1 MRSHIQRAIALCGES
16 VKASFVTGRCLE
28 DICKPSQDRLMRTPL
43 DILSNSFGHSSFR
56 PGQAD
61 IIDLILEGR
70 NLLAVMPTGA
80 GKSICYQVPSQLLDK
95 PTIVISPLVAL
106 MDNQAAGLRAN
117 GVPVAAI
124 HSGQSREENIEQWKT
139 VAIGQTK
146 LLYLSPERLMQPRM
160 LAAMK
165 ALEPALFVI
174 DEAHCVSKWGPAF
187 RPEYADLSRLK
198 ALFPNA
204 RVAAFTATADASTR
218 KDIAAQLFSGDGEI
232 IVHGFDRPNLSLTV
246 SSLTNR
252 TEQLLAWMETQRGQS
267 GIVYCLSRKNTEKYA
282 EILKQQ
288 GYNALPYHAGLSS
301 EIRFEN
307 QERFLA
313 EPAVVIVATIAFGM
327 GIDKS
332 NVRFVYHLNLPS
344 SLEAYYQEIGRAGR
358 DGAPSETGL
367 IFAMDD
373 IRMRRQFISEDGSD
387 SDHQLREHR
396 RLDALLGYCEA
407 SKCRRQVL
415 MAYFGE
421 KSEPCG
427 NCDVCLNPPDLIDA
441 TIEAKALFGAIDA
454 TGQRFGA
461 THVIAVARG
470 EETPRILQYG
480 HEKLPVFGTSDKSK
494 QWFQGLLRQ
503 AVALRFLSV
512 NMEAYGRL
520 EILAKARAVLDGR
533 EPFKCKD
540 PTIKRAPKK
549 TRSRASSNGTAASF
563 SGKDSEL
570 LSRLK
575 ALRMEFAKQ
584 LGKPAFVVFSD
595 ATLIDMVTKKPKT
608 REQMLDVSGVGP
620 SKFDRFGDAFLAEL
634 GG

>member
-1 MRSHIQRAIALCGES
+1 MN
-16 VKASFVTGRCLE
+16 
-28 DICKPSQDRLMRTPL
+28 TPL
-43 DILSNSFGHSSFR
+43 KILTESFGHKAFR

-61 IIDLILEGR
+61 IVDLILSGR
-70 NLLAVMPTGA
+70 NVLAVMPTGA
-80 GKSICYQVPSQLLDK
+80 GKSICYQVPSLILEQ

-124 HSGQSREENIEQWKT
+124 HSGQSREENVAQWKM
-139 VAIGQTK
+139 VAQGSTK

-160 LAAMK
+160 LSAIK
-165 ALEPALFVI
+165 ALDPALFVV

-198 ALFPNA
+198 ELFPNA
-204 RVAAFTATADASTR
+204 RLAAFTATADASTR
-218 KDIAAQLFSGDGEI
+218 KDIAEQLFASKGEI

-252 TEQLLAWMETQRGQS
+252 TQQLLAWMEAQRGES

-282 EILKQQ
+282 EVLRAE
-288 GYNALPYHAGLSS
+288 GFNALPYHAGLSA
-301 EIRFEN
+301 EVRFET

-367 IFAMDD
+367 IYAMDD
-373 IRMRRQFISEDGSD
+373 IRLRRQFISEEGSD
-387 SDHQLREHR
+387 SEHQIREHR

-415 MAYFGE
+415 MSYFGE
-421 KSEPCG
+421 ASEPCG

-441 TIEAKALFGAIDA
+441 TEEALALFRAVEA

-461 THVIAVARG
+461 THVIGVARG
-470 EETPRILQYG
+470 DELPRILQYG
-480 HEKLPVFGTSDKSK
+480 HNELPVFGTADRPKP
-494 QWFQGLLRQ
+494 WFQGLLRQ
-503 AVALRFLSV
+503 AVALRYLNV

-520 EILAKARAVLDGR
+520 EIMPKAQAVLDGR
-533 EPFKCKD
+533 AEFKCKD
-540 PTIKRAPKK
+540 PTVKRVARKS
-549 TRSRASSNGTAASF
+549 RSGTSARSASPSLDTP
-563 SGKDSEL
+563 DMEL

-575 ALRMEFAKQ
+575 ALRMDFAKQ

-595 ATLIDMVTKKPKT
+595 ATLTDMVLRKPKT
-608 REQMLDVSGVGP
+608 RAEMLDVSGVGP
-620 SKFDRFGDAFLAEL
+620 SKFDRFGEAFLAEIA
-634 GG
+634 G

>member
-1 MRSHIQRAIALCGES
+1 MN
-16 VKASFVTGRCLE
+16 
-28 DICKPSQDRLMRTPL
+28 TPL
-43 DILSNSFGHSSFR
+43 NILAESFGHKAFR

-61 IIDLILEGR
+61 IVDLILSGQ
-70 NLLAVMPTGA
+70 NVLAVMPTGA
-80 GKSICYQVPSQLLDK
+80 GKSICYQVPSQILDR

-124 HSGQSREENIEQWKT
+124 HSGQSREENVAQWKM
-139 VAIGQTK
+139 VAQGGTK

-160 LAAMK
+160 LSAMK
-165 ALEPALFVI
+165 ALDPSLFVV

-198 ALFPNA
+198 ELFPNA

-218 KDIAAQLFSGDGEI
+218 KDIANQLFSGDGEI

-252 TEQLLAWMETQRGQS
+252 TQQLLAWMETQRGES

-282 EILKQQ
+282 EVLRAE
-288 GYNALPYHAGLSS
+288 GFNALPYHAGLSA
-301 EIRFEN
+301 ETRFET

-313 EPAVVIVATIAFGM
+313 EPAIVIVATIAFGM

-367 IFAMDD
+367 IYAMDD
-373 IRMRRQFISEDGSD
+373 IRLRRQFISEDGSD
-387 SDHQLREHR
+387 NEHQIREHR

-415 MAYFGE
+415 MSYFGE
-421 KSEPCG
+421 TSEPCG
-427 NCDVCLNPPDLIDA
+427 NCDVCSNPPDLIDA
-441 TIEAKALFGAIDA
+441 TEEALALFGAVEA

-461 THVIAVARG
+461 THVIGVARG
-470 EETPRILQYG
+470 DELPRILQYG
-480 HEKLPVFGTSDKSK
+480 HNELPVFGTADRPK

-503 AVALRFLSV
+503 AVALRYLNV

-520 EILAKARAVLDGR
+520 EIMPKAQAVLDGR
-533 EPFKCKD
+533 AEFKCKD
-540 PTIKRAPKK
+540 PTVKRVARKSRSTTS
-549 TRSRASSNGTAASF
+549 TRSASPSLDTP
-563 SGKDSEL
+563 DTEL

-575 ALRMEFAKQ
+575 ALRMDFAKQ

-595 ATLIDMVTKKPKT
+595 ATLTDMVLKKPKT
-608 REQMLDVSGVGP
+608 REDMLDVSGVGP
-620 SKFDRFGDAFLAEL
+620 SKFDRFGEAFLAEIA
-634 GG
+634 G

>member
-1 MRSHIQRAIALCGES
+1 M
-16 VKASFVTGRCLE
+16 T
-28 DICKPSQDRLMRTPL
+28 TPL
-43 DILSNSFGHSSFR
+43 DILSESFGHKAFR

-61 IIDLILEGR
+61 IVDMILAGK
-70 NLLAVMPTGA
+70 NVLAVMPTGA
-80 GKSICYQVPSQLLDK
+80 GKSICYQVPSQLLEK

-117 GVPVAAI
+117 GVSVAAI
-124 HSGQSREENIEQWKT
+124 HSGQSREENVSQWKD
-139 VAIGQTK
+139 VAQGRTK

-160 LAAMK
+160 LAAMD
-165 ALEPALFVI
+165 ALDPALFVV

-198 ALFPNA
+198 ELFPSA

-218 KDIAAQLFSGDGEI
+218 KDIAEQLFSGQGEV

-252 TEQLLAWMETQRGQS
+252 TDQLLTWMETQRGEC

-282 EILKQQ
+282 EILREQ

-301 EIRFEN
+301 EVRFDN

-367 IFAMDD
+367 IFALDD
-373 IRMRRQFISEDGSD
+373 IRMRRQFISDDGSD
-387 SDHQLREHR
+387 TDHQMREHR

-421 KSEPCG
+421 TSDPCG

-441 TIEAKALFGAIDA
+441 TAEAKALFGAIEA

-470 EETPRILQYG
+470 DGIPRVLQYS
-480 HEKLPVFGTSDKSK
+480 HDKLPVFGTSDKPK

-503 AVALRFLSV
+503 AVALRFLNV

-520 EILAKARAVLDGR
+520 EIRPKAQAVLDGR
-533 EPFKCKD
+533 AQFNCKD
-540 PTIKRAPKK
+540 PTVKRAVK
-549 TRSRASSNGTAASF
+549 TSRSRASSKAKTTSL
-563 SGKDSEL
+563 STEDTEL

-575 ALRMEFAKQ
+575 ALRMDFAKQ

-595 ATLIDMVTKKPKT
+595 ATLIDMVSRRPKT
-608 REQMLDVSGVGP
+608 REEMLDVSGVGP
-620 SKFDRFGDAFLAEL
+620 SKFDRFGEAFLAEL
-634 GG
+634 EG

>member
-1 MRSHIQRAIALCGES
+1 M
-16 VKASFVTGRCLE
+16 T
-28 DICKPSQDRLMRTPL
+28 TPL
-43 DILSNSFGHSSFR
+43 HILSESFGHKAFR

-61 IIDLILEGR
+61 IVDMILDGK
-70 NLLAVMPTGA
+70 NVLAVMPTGA

-95 PTIVISPLVAL
+95 PTIVVSPLVAL

-124 HSGQSREENIEQWKT
+124 HSGQSREENVAQWKE
-139 VAIGQTK
+139 VAQGQTK

-160 LAAMK
+160 LSAMR
-165 ALEPALFVI
+165 ALDPALFVV

-198 ALFPNA
+198 ELFPNA
-204 RVAAFTATADASTR
+204 AIAAFTATADASTR
-218 KDIAAQLFSGDGEI
+218 KDIASQLFSGQGEI

-246 SSLTNR
+246 SNLTNR
-252 TEQLLAWMETQRGQS
+252 TEQLLAWMETQRGEC

-282 EILKQQ
+282 EILREQ

-301 EIRFEN
+301 EVRFEN

-313 EPAVVIVATIAFGM
+313 EPATVIVATIAFGM

-367 IFAMDD
+367 IFALDD
-373 IRMRRQFISEDGSD
+373 IRMRRQFITEDGSD
-387 SDHQLREHR
+387 SEHQMREHR

-421 KSEPCG
+421 TSEPCG

-441 TIEAKALFGAIDA
+441 TAEAKALFGAIDA

-480 HEKLPVFGTSDKSK
+480 HDKLPVYGTSDKPK

-503 AVALRFLSV
+503 AVALRYLNV

-520 EILAKARAVLDGR
+520 EIRPKAQAVLDNR
-533 EPFKCKD
+533 EPFNCKD
-540 PTIKRAPKK
+540 PTFKRTAKA
-549 TRSRASSNGTAASF
+549 TRSRTSSKASTSSLGAA
-563 SGKDSEL
+563 DTEL

-575 ALRMEFAKQ
+575 ALRMDFAKE

-595 ATLIDMVTKKPKT
+595 ATLIDMVKRKPKT
-608 REQMLDVSGVGP
+608 REDMLDVNGVGP
-620 SKFDRFGDAFLAEL
+620 SKFDRFGEAFLAEL
-634 GG
+634 EG

>member
-1 MRSHIQRAIALCGES
+1 M
-16 VKASFVTGRCLE
+16 T
-28 DICKPSQDRLMRTPL
+28 TPIH
-43 DILSNSFGHSSFR
+43 ILSESFGHEDFR
-56 PGQAD
+56 PGQEE
-61 IIDLILEGR
+61 IVNHILAGR
-70 NLLAVMPTGA
+70 NVLAVMPTGA
-80 GKSICYQVPSQLLDK
+80 GKSICYQVPSQLLER

-117 GVPVAAI
+117 GVSVASI
-124 HSGQSREENIEQWKT
+124 HSGQSREENVAQWKMM
-139 VAIGQTK
+139 AQGSAK

-160 LAAMK
+160 LSAME
-165 ALEPALFVI
+165 ALNPSLFVV

-198 ALFPNA
+198 DMFPKA
-204 RVAAFTATADASTR
+204 RIAAFTATADESTR
-218 KDIAAQLFSGDGEI
+218 KDIAAQLFAGQGEI

-246 SSLTNR
+246 STLTNR
-252 TEQLLAWMETQRGQS
+252 TQQLLAWMETQRGQS

-282 EILKQQ
+282 QILKNE
-288 GYNALPYHAGLSS
+288 GFNALPYHAGLSS
-301 EIRFEN
+301 ETRFEN

-367 IFAMDD
+367 IYALDD
-373 IRMRRQFISEDGSD
+373 IRMRRQFIVDDGSD
-387 SDHQLREHR
+387 SEHQIREHR

-407 SKCRRQVL
+407 AKCRRQVL

-421 KSEPCG
+421 LSDPCG
-427 NCDVCLNPPDLIDA
+427 NCDVCENPPDLIDA
-441 TIEAKALFGAIDA
+441 TEAAKALFGAIEQ

-470 EETPRILQYG
+470 DETERILQYN
-480 HEKLPVFGTSDKSK
+480 HDKLPVFGSADKPKS
-494 QWFQGLLRQ
+494 WFQGLLRQ
-503 AVALRFLSV
+503 AVALRYLNV

-520 EILAKARAVLDGR
+520 EIRPKARAVLEEG
-533 EPFKCKD
+533 EPFNCKD
-540 PTIKRAPKK
+540 PTVKRTGKK
-549 TRSRASSNGTAASF
+549 LVKRVSVQTQQTAL
-563 SGKDSEL
+563 GGEETEL

-575 ALRMEFAKQ
+575 ILRMDFAKQ

-595 ATLIDMVTKKPKT
+595 ATLIDMVSRMPTT
-608 REQMLDVSGVGP
+608 REEMLEVSGVGP
-620 SKFDRFGDAFLAEL
+620 SKLERFGEAFLAEIA
-634 GG
+634 G

>member
-1 MRSHIQRAIALCGES
+1 MN
-16 VKASFVTGRCLE
+16 
-28 DICKPSQDRLMRTPL
+28 TPL
-43 DILSNSFGHSSFR
+43 NILAESFGHKAFR

-61 IIDLILEGR
+61 IVDLILSGQ
-70 NLLAVMPTGA
+70 NVLAVMPTGA
-80 GKSICYQVPSQLLDK
+80 GKSICYQVPSQILDR

-124 HSGQSREENIEQWKT
+124 HSGQSREENVAQWKM
-139 VAIGQTK
+139 VAQGETK

-160 LAAMK
+160 LSAMK
-165 ALEPALFVI
+165 ALDPALFVV

-198 ALFPNA
+198 ELFPNA

-218 KDIAAQLFSGDGEI
+218 KDIADQLFSAQGEI

-252 TEQLLAWMETQRGQS
+252 TQQLLAWMEAQRGES

-282 EILKQQ
+282 EILRAE
-288 GYNALPYHAGLSS
+288 GFNALPYHAGLSA
-301 EIRFEN
+301 EVRFET

-313 EPAVVIVATIAFGM
+313 EPAIVIVATIAFGM

-367 IFAMDD
+367 IYAMDD
-373 IRMRRQFISEDGSD
+373 IRLRRQFISEDGSD
-387 SDHQLREHR
+387 SEHQIREHR

-415 MAYFGE
+415 MSYFGE
-421 KSEPCG
+421 TSEPCG

-441 TIEAKALFGAIDA
+441 TEEALALFGAIEG

-461 THVIAVARG
+461 THVIGVARG
-470 EETPRILQYG
+470 DELPRILQYG
-480 HEKLPVFGTSDKSK
+480 HNELPVFGTVDRPK

-503 AVALRFLSV
+503 AVALRYLNV

-520 EILAKARAVLDGR
+520 EIMPKAQAVLDGR
-533 EPFKCKD
+533 AEFKCKD
-540 PTIKRAPKK
+540 PTVKRV
-549 TRSRASSNGTAASF
+549 TRKARSSSATKSATSPLNT
-563 SGKDSEL
+563 KDTEL

-575 ALRMEFAKQ
+575 ALRMDFAKQ

-595 ATLIDMVTKKPKT
+595 ATLNDMVLKKPKT
-608 REQMLDVSGVGP
+608 REEMLDVSGVGP
-620 SKFDRFGDAFLAEL
+620 SKFDRFGEAFLAEIA
-634 GG
+634 G

>member
-1 MRSHIQRAIALCGES
+1 M
-16 VKASFVTGRCLE
+16 T
-28 DICKPSQDRLMRTPL
+28 TPL
-43 DILSNSFGHSSFR
+43 NILADSFGHKAFR
-56 PGQAD
+56 PGQAE
-61 IIDLILEGR
+61 IVDLILSGQ
-70 NLLAVMPTGA
+70 NVLAVMPTGA
-80 GKSICYQVPSQLLDK
+80 GKSICYQVPSQLLDR

-117 GVPVAAI
+117 GVSVAAI
-124 HSGQSREENIEQWKT
+124 HSGQSREENVAQWKS
-139 VAIGQTK
+139 VAQGGTK

-160 LAAMK
+160 LSAMK
-165 ALEPALFVI
+165 ALDPALFVV

-198 ALFPNA
+198 ELFPNA
-204 RVAAFTATADASTR
+204 RMAAFTATADASTR
-218 KDIAAQLFSGDGEI
+218 KDIADQLFSGQGEI

-252 TEQLLAWMETQRGQS
+252 TQQLLTWMESQRGES
-267 GIVYCLSRKNTEKYA
+267 GIIYCLSRKNTEKYA
-282 EILKQQ
+282 EVLR
-288 GYNALPYHAGLSS
+288 GEGFNALPYHAGLSS
-301 EIRFEN
+301 EVRFET

-313 EPAVVIVATIAFGM
+313 EPAIVIVATIAFGM

-358 DGAPSETGL
+358 DGAPSETGM
-367 IFAMDD
+367 IYAMDD
-373 IRMRRQFISEDGSD
+373 IRMRRQFITEDGSD
-387 SDHQLREHR
+387 SDHQIREHR

-415 MAYFGE
+415 MSYFGE
-421 KSEPCG
+421 TSEPCG

-441 TIEAKALFGAIDA
+441 TEEAMALFGAIEA

-461 THVIAVARG
+461 THVIGVARG
-470 EETPRILQYG
+470 DELPRIMQYG
-480 HEKLPVFGTSDKSK
+480 HNELPVFGTADKPK

-503 AVALRFLSV
+503 AVALRYLNV

-520 EILAKARAVLDGR
+520 EIMSKAQAVLDGR
-533 EPFKCKD
+533 APFKCKD
-540 PTIKRAPKK
+540 PTIKRVLRK
-549 TRSRASSNGTAASF
+549 THSRAKSSAQVS
-563 SGKDSEL
+563 SLDHKDTEV

-575 ALRMEFAKQ
+575 ALRMDFAKQ

-595 ATLIDMVTKKPKT
+595 ATLIDMVSKKPKT
-608 REQMLDVSGVGP
+608 REDMLDVSGVGP
-620 SKFDRFGDAFLAEL
+620 SKFDRFGEAFLAEL
-634 GG
+634 AG

>member
-1 MRSHIQRAIALCGES
+1 MKTQANPAKVQRM
-16 VKASFVTGRCLE
+16 T
-28 DICKPSQDRLMRTPL
+28 TPL
-43 DILSNSFGHSSFR
+43 DILANNFGHKSFR

-61 IIDLILEGR
+61 IIDLILDGK
-70 NLLAVMPTGA
+70 NVLAVMPTGA
-80 GKSICYQVPSQLLDK
+80 GKSICYQVPSQLLEN

-117 GVPVAAI
+117 GIDVAAI
-124 HSGQSREENIEQWKT
+124 HSGQSREENVEQWKA
-139 VAIGQTK
+139 VAQGQTK

-160 LAAMK
+160 LSAMR
-165 ALEPALFVI
+165 ALDPALFVI

-198 ALFPNA
+198 DLFPNA
-204 RVAAFTATADASTR
+204 SVAAFTATADASTR
-218 KDIAAQLFSGDGEI
+218 KDIAAQLFSDKGEI

-252 TEQLLAWMETQRGQS
+252 TEQLLAWMETQRGES

-282 EILKQQ
+282 EILKQE

-301 EIRFEN
+301 EVRFEN

-367 IFAMDD
+367 IFALDD
-373 IRMRRQFISEDGSD
+373 IRMRRQFISDDGSD

-421 KSEPCG
+421 TSEPCG

-441 TIEAKALFGAIDA
+441 TEEAKALFGAIQA

-461 THVIAVARG
+461 THVVAVARG
-470 EETPRILQYG
+470 EETPRILQFNH
-480 HEKLPVFGTSDKSK
+480 HELPVFGVSDKSK
-494 QWFQGLLRQ
+494 SWFQGLLRQ
-503 AVALRFLSV
+503 AVALGYLNV

-520 EILAKARAVLDGR
+520 EIRGKAQAVLDGH

-540 PTIKRAPKK
+540 PTIKRAPKR
-549 TRSRASSNGTAASF
+549 TRARTSAKPSTSALGAEGT
-563 SGKDSEL
+563 EIL
-570 LSRLK
+570 TRLK
-575 ALRMEFAKQ
+575 ALRMDFAKQ

-595 ATLIDMVTKKPKT
+595 ATLIDMVSKRPRT
-608 REQMLDVSGVGP
+608 REEMLDVSGVGP
-620 SKFDRFGDAFLAEL
+620 SKFDRFGEAFLAEL
-634 GG
+634 AN